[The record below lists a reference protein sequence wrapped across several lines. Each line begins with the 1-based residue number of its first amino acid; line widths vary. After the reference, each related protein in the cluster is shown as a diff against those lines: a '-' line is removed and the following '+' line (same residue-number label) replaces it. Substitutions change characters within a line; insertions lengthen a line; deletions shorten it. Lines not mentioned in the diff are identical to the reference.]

1 MSELRPGTTP
11 SVPSGKPRMGQTWP
25 PTPSTGQREKQ
36 GCRKGQ
42 AWLRVTPYVYGRGET
57 KGWVSWPTVR
67 TGSPALHPA
76 ICGPDRGAAPP
87 RSTVREVKGREVC
100 GPSEER
106 RAKGR
111 DRRGWEA
118 SQAPDF
124 TPEAPDGWQGCHH
137 SPPLPG
143 LQRAAWQYF
152 LSLGETQCRGQ
163 RSRCS
168 HKIQPSCPLCLNRT
182 VKKATHSTPG
192 PTVLKSTHF

>member
-1 MSELRPGTTP
+1 MNSAPGPRPPSLQGSPGWGRPGH
-11 SVPSGKPRMGQTWP
+11 PRLP
-25 PTPSTGQREKQ
+25 
-36 GCRKGQ
+36 
-42 AWLRVTPYVYGRGET
+42 LGRGRSRGAERDRP
-57 KGWVSWPTVR
+57 GSESHR
-67 TGSPALHPA
+67 TSMGEERPKAGSPGRRCGLGLLPFIPFAALIGGLP
-76 ICGPDRGAAPP
+76 PP